1 MAWYAK
7 TDDLHLMRAA
17 QVAAPPM
24 LPALV
29 KTPCC
34 NRSKAFSFLLP
45 YLDAELANKAA

>member
-1 MAWYAK
+1 
-7 TDDLHLMRAA
+7 MRAA

-34 NRSKAFSFLLP
+34 NRSKAFSFLL
-45 YLDAELANKAA
+45 AEARQANRNS